1 MAAMALVHDPC
12 ICLFKT
18 EYSETSQ
25 VLCLFS
31 RTHGIVRVLAK
42 GAHRR
47 TKAGASRFDGGVDLL
62 ELGDAVFTHDP
73 QKELAI
79 LTEWHLAEGRLGLRQ
94 NLRAIYLGLYAA
106 ELIEKLI
113 QQHDPHPEL
122 FDQFRTL
129 LPQMESARREEAFLA
144 FELELLRE
152 AGYLPAF
159 STCVSCGSSAGDWPR
174 AWFSPAR
181 GGILC
186 RNCEAAFPD
195 RVELDVRLL
204 RLVQMI
210 LLLPRAEGPSPRLP
224 RLSRHQT
231 DPLNR
236 MLADQVEHTLGRPL
250 RLRRYIV

>member
-1 MAAMALVHDPC
+1 MALVHDSC

-25 VLCLFS
+25 VLSLFS

-73 QKELAI
+73 QKELAL

-94 NLRAIYLGLYAA
+94 NLRAIYLGLYGA

-113 QQHDPHPEL
+113 QQHDPHPQL
-122 FDQFRTL
+122 FDQFRAL
-129 LPQMESARREEAFLA
+129 LQQLESARREEVFLA

-152 AGYLPAF
+152 TGYLPEF
-159 STCVSCGSSAGDWPR
+159 SACVSCGSVAGDWSR

-186 RNCEAAFPD
+186 QNCEAAYPD
-195 RVELDVRLL
+195 RVELHPRLL
-204 RLVQMI
+204 GLVRMI
-210 LLLPRAEGPSPRLP
+210 LSLPRTEGPPPRLP